1 MIFKKKEKATEKK
14 EDDVLSSGKEK
25 TIEND
30 SNQVKIVISNETLSP
45 AKEDKKTSVFRWF
58 FRVLTLLLVIFL
70 LVWSV
75 ISFVTLFKR
84 TSRNDNSFI
93 LLDGKNQKQTTQILN
108 AFGYDE
114 QSLSKKRKIKDFY
127 LIGSQFFASE
137 VSLSPTVF
145 SNPSAVAGNNADQL
159 SLYNLSDDVSYSV
172 KSSTHFADKKYSIDF
187 SLLDDGD
194 YLLYSKGASV
204 LTSKSSIYPYSI
216 DSDETISL
224 SGYTL
229 PDRDGARKRIT
240 VKNNI
245 NSPYTIISVFK
256 AGSTLPSNVYDVV
269 IYPAYYSSN
278 LEIATRKETFVDE
291 KETFVDDMNKLL
303 SLMKEDKTQIDIDKY
318 STKVCNDIFEAK
330 KINASISVAVSL
342 EDDISFCSAYYSG
355 FYPSFAT
362 KTLSSDSPLIGY
374 DYYPD
379 IREMQG
385 MISKASFSYPGV
397 VGNNLFPV
405 ELSRTGKES
414 FLISKNIFIEK
425 VTDVLKSKL

>member
-1 MIFKKKEKATEKK
+1 MMIFKKKEKATEKK

-114 QSLSKKRKIKDFY
+114 PQLSKKRKIKDFY

-137 VSLSPTVF
+137 VSLSPAVF

-240 VKNNI
+240 VKNKT
-245 NSPYTIISVFK
+245 NSPYTILSVFK

-269 IYPAYYSSN
+269 IYPAYYSKN
-278 LEIATRKETFVDE
+278 LEIAMRKDTFVDE
-291 KETFVDDMNKLL
+291 MNTLL

-318 STKVCNDIFEAK
+318 SIRVCNDIFEAK
-330 KINASISVAVSL
+330 KTNASISVAVSL

-362 KTLSSDSPLIGY
+362 KTLSDSPLIGY

-379 IREMQG
+379 IREMHG

-405 ELSRTGKES
+405 DLSRTGKES

>member
-14 EDDVLSSGKEK
+14 EDDLLSSGKEK

-45 AKEDKKTSVFRWF
+45 AKENKKTSVFRWF

-204 LTSKSSIYPYSI
+204 LTSKSAIYPYSI

-240 VKNNI
+240 VKNNT
-245 NSPYTIISVFK
+245 NSPYTILSVFK

-278 LEIATRKETFVDE
+278 LEIAMRKATRGE
-291 KETFVDDMNKLL
+291 MNTLL
-303 SLMKEDKTQIDIDKY
+303 SRMKEDKTQIDIDKY
-318 STKVCNDIFEAK
+318 SIRVCNDIFEAK
-330 KINASISVAVSL
+330 KINASISVAISL
-342 EDDISFCSAYYSG
+342 EDDMSFCSAYYSG

-362 KTLSSDSPLIGY
+362 KTLSDSPLIGY

>member
-14 EDDVLSSGKEK
+14 EDDLLSSGKEK

-30 SNQVKIVISNETLSP
+30 SNQVKIVISNETSSP
-45 AKEDKKTSVFRWF
+45 AKEDKKTSVFKWF

-108 AFGYDE
+108 AFGSDE
-114 QSLSKKRKIKDFY
+114 KQLSKKRKIKDFY

-137 VSLSPTVF
+137 VSLSPAVF

-240 VKNNI
+240 VKNNT
-245 NSPYTIISVFK
+245 NSPYTILSVFK

-269 IYPAYYSSN
+269 IYPAYYSKN
-278 LEIATRKETFVDE
+278 LEIVKDTFVNE
-291 KETFVDDMNKLL
+291 MNTLL
-303 SLMKEDKTQIDIDKY
+303 SPMKKDKTQIDIDKY
-318 STKVCNDIFEAK
+318 SIRVCNDIFEAK
-330 KINASISVAVSL
+330 KTNASISVAVSL
-342 EDDISFCSAYYSG
+342 EDDMSFCSAYYSG

-362 KTLSSDSPLIGY
+362 KTLSDSPLIGY

-379 IREMQG
+379 IREMHG
-385 MISKASFSYPGV
+385 MISKASFSYHGV

-405 ELSRTGKES
+405 EFSRTGKES

-425 VTDVLKSKL
+425 VTDILKSKL

>member
-14 EDDVLSSGKEK
+14 EDDLLSSGKEK

-30 SNQVKIVISNETLSP
+30 SNQVKIVISNETSSP
-45 AKEDKKTSVFRWF
+45 AKEDKKTSVFKWF

-108 AFGYDE
+108 AFGSDE
-114 QSLSKKRKIKDFY
+114 KQLSKKRKIKDFY

-137 VSLSPTVF
+137 VSLSPAVF

-240 VKNNI
+240 VKNNA
-245 NSPYTIISVFK
+245 NSPYTILSVFK

-269 IYPAYYSSN
+269 IYPAYYSKN
-278 LEIATRKETFVDE
+278 LEIVKDTFVNE
-291 KETFVDDMNKLL
+291 MNTLL
-303 SLMKEDKTQIDIDKY
+303 SPMKKDKTQIDIDKY
-318 STKVCNDIFEAK
+318 SIRVCNDIFEAK
-330 KINASISVAVSL
+330 KTNASISVAVSL
-342 EDDISFCSAYYSG
+342 EDDMSFCSAYYSG

-362 KTLSSDSPLIGY
+362 KTLSDSPLIGY

-379 IREMQG
+379 IREMHG
-385 MISKASFSYPGV
+385 MISKASFSYHGV

-405 ELSRTGKES
+405 EFSRTGKES

-425 VTDVLKSKL
+425 VTDILKSKL

>member
-14 EDDVLSSGKEK
+14 EDDLLSSGKEK

-108 AFGYDE
+108 AFGDDDDK

-137 VSLSPTVF
+137 VSLSPNVF

-240 VKNNI
+240 VKNNT
-245 NSPYTIISVFK
+245 NSPYTILSVFK

-269 IYPAYYSSN
+269 IYPAYYSKN
-278 LEIATRKETFVDE
+278 LEIAMREDTFVDE
-291 KETFVDDMNKLL
+291 MNDLIDA
-303 SLMKEDKTQIDIDKY
+303 MKKDKTQIDIDKY
-318 STKVCNDIFEAK
+318 SIRVCNDIFEAK

-342 EDDISFCSAYYSG
+342 EDDMSFCSAYYSG

-362 KTLSSDSPLIGY
+362 KTLSDSPLIGY

>member
-1 MIFKKKEKATEKK
+1 MMIFKKKEKATEKK

-45 AKEDKKTSVFRWF
+45 AKEDKKTSVFKWF

-114 QSLSKKRKIKDFY
+114 PQLSKKRKIKDFY

-137 VSLSPTVF
+137 VSLSPAVF

-240 VKNNI
+240 VKNNT
-245 NSPYTIISVFK
+245 NSPYTILSVFK

-269 IYPAYYSSN
+269 IYPAYYSKN
-278 LEIATRKETFVDE
+278 LEKAPSPSLEE
-291 KETFVDDMNKLL
+291 MNTLL
-303 SLMKEDKTQIDIDKY
+303 SQMKQDKTQIDIDKY
-318 STKVCNDIFEAK
+318 SIRVCNDIFEAK
-330 KINASISVAVSL
+330 KTNASISVAVSL
-342 EDDISFCSAYYSG
+342 ENDMSFCSAYYSG

-362 KTLSSDSPLIGY
+362 KTLSDSPLIGY

-379 IREMQG
+379 IREMHG

-405 ELSRTGKES
+405 DLSRTGKES
-414 FLISKNIFIEK
+414 FLISKNIFIDK